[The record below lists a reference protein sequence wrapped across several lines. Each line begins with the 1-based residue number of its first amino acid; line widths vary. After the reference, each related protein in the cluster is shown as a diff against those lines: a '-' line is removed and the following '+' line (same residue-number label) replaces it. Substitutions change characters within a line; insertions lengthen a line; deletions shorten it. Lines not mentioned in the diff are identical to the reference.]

1 MDKYIPTGFTEE
13 EADFMDSVPEMLR
26 TKSMLFAAAKYNDTF
41 NTDLSTRQFHDR
53 FDDYMKILAN
63 PEIDEEEPE
72 DEYDPVGDFLNETK
86 YSMAFRAILQEY
98 EDWRM
103 DQVEDEFQQYMQIY
117 NKNMAKYS
125 QIMDSIRGIF
135 G

>member
-1 MDKYIPTGFTEE
+1 MNRYIPEGFTKE
-13 EADFMDSVPEMLR
+13 EADFMDEVPSMLR
-26 TKSMLFAAAKYNDTF
+26 NDDISVVACLYNSKF
-41 NTDLSTRQFHDR
+41 NTYLTEREFHDR
-53 FDDYMKILAN
+53 FDDYMKMLAN
-63 PEIDEEEPE
+63 PKIEEEPE

-98 EDWRM
+98 EDWRL
-103 DQVEDEFQQYMQIY
+103 DQIEDEFQQYMQIY

>member
-1 MDKYIPTGFTEE
+1 MARYIPKGFTEE
-13 EADFMDSVPEMLR
+13 EADFMDNVPEMLR

-63 PEIDEEEPE
+63 PYEEKSE
-72 DEYDPVGDFLNETK
+72 DEYGPVRDFLNETK

-98 EDWRM
+98 EDWRNKRNEEVIQDYM
-103 DQVEDEFQQYMQIY
+103 DIY
-117 NKNMAKYS
+117 NENMARFNA
-125 QIMDSIRGIF
+125 IMDSMKGIF